1 MFESA
6 GASWLSSLEAPRRV
20 VGEGTGLTTVIG
32 ETMDKLSFAG
42 VPFCALDPD
51 EAADF
56 VVDLAKK
63 DNGGASIH
71 FLNAYS
77 IALAETDAEFRRCVS
92 SAHYNFPDGKPISV
106 LSRLSKPKLHQ
117 VRGPGLFENVM
128 DRGRNAGLK
137 HYLLGS
143 TPDTLSKLQKSLESR
158 FRGVQIVGA
167 FSPPFRTMSET
178 ERREQD
184 ELIRASGAHIVWV
197 GLGTPKQDFET
208 ERLASVGFKAAA
220 VGAAFDF
227 SAGTKAPSPAWMSA
241 AGLEWLHRLITE
253 PRRLWKRYLWGNSV
267 FLLSAI
273 KHGLS
278 R

>member
-1 MFESA
+1 
-6 GASWLSSLEAPRRV
+6 
-20 VGEGTGLTTVIG
+20 
-32 ETMDKLSFAG
+32 MDKLNFAG
-42 VPFCALDPD
+42 IPFCALDAD
-51 EAADF
+51 EATDF

-77 IALAETDAEFRRCVS
+77 VALAETDPNFRDCVS
-92 SAHYNFPDGKPISV
+92 TSDYNFPDGKPISV
-106 LSRLSKPKLHQ
+106 LSRMSKPKLHQ

-128 DRGRNAGLK
+128 DRGREVGLK

-143 TPDTLSKLQKSLESR
+143 TPDTLRKLQDKLELR
-158 FRGVQIVGA
+158 FPGVEIAGA
-167 FSPPFRTMSET
+167 YSPPFRPMT
-178 ERREQD
+178 EDELNNQD
-184 ELIRASGAHIVWV
+184 EEIRTSGAHIVWV

-208 ERLASVGFKAAA
+208 ARLASVGLTAAA

-227 SAGTKAPSPAWMSA
+227 SAGTKALSPAWMSA
-241 AGLEWLHRLITE
+241 VGLEWLHRFMSE

-267 FLLSAI
+267 FLLAAV